1 MALANFK
8 QYIMRTALMPAIFV
22 GHGNP
27 MNAIVDNGFTQGWE
41 TVARHIP
48 KPRFIVCISAHWET
62 QGTKITYSAS
72 PRTIHDFGGFP
83 KALFDMEYPAPGSPK
98 FADEIITAYG
108 NNLIAPDQCW
118 GLDHGAWTVMHR
130 MYPDANI
137 PVLEISLNYN
147 LSPKEHFNFAKQLA
161 EFRQKGA
168 LIIGSGN
175 IVHNLGAAQ
184 WDRTDGYDWAIN
196 FDHKVKET
204 IKSRDFEALLHP
216 ERFGKEGALSVPT
229 LEHYLP
235 LLYVLSLA
243 SDEKIT
249 FFNEEFDLRS
259 ISMTSVLL
267 HGRA

>member
-1 MALANFK
+1 MK
-8 QYIMRTALMPAIFV
+8 TALMPAIFV

-41 TVARHIP
+41 TMARLIP

-83 KALFDMEYPAPGSPK
+83 KALFDMEYPAPGSPR
-98 FADEIITAYG
+98 FADEIIIAYG
-108 NNLIAPDQCW
+108 NNLVAPDQCW

-130 MYPDANI
+130 MYPEANI

-168 LIIGSGN
+168 LIVGSGN

-184 WDRTDGYDWAIN
+184 WDRTDGYDWALE
-196 FDHKVKET
+196 FDQKVKES
-204 IKSRDFEALLHP
+204 IAARNFESLLHP
-216 ERFGKEGALSVPT
+216 ETMGKAAALSMPS
-229 LEHYLP
+229 LEHYIP
-235 LLYVLSLA
+235 LLYILA
-243 SDEKIT
+243 LADEEEIT
-249 FFNEEFDLRS
+249 FFNEGFDLRS
-259 ISMTSVLL
+259 ISMTSVFLK
-267 HGRA
+267 GRE